1 MIFYKKIIQGLGRVR
16 TLQQKKTSTNKLPMY
31 QFFSNKFPQYF
42 EKYAAE
48 KIIPIRQSQY
58 Q

>member
-31 QFFSNKFPQYF
+31 QFFSDKFRQYF

-48 KIIPIRQSQY
+48 KINRQSQY

>member
-1 MIFYKKIIQGLGRVR
+1 MIFYNKTIQGLDIVI

-31 QFFSNKFPQYF
+31 HFFSDKFRQYF

-48 KIIPIRQSQY
+48 KINRQSQY